1 VGFAGG
7 MMALLDLAVVGH
19 FSIDYVERDG
29 KAFPPSLGGTVT
41 FSSLAAARLGAK
53 VGIVSKVGP
62 DFRDEH
68 LLIFARNGVDISNVR
83 KVRAPTTKYRLQ
95 YRGEERTLTSL
106 SRCEPIEPK
115 DIWGLRGEVNAVHLG
130 PIAGEIPLKTVD
142 EVAKWRSITLLDLQ
156 GVIRKFGRNG
166 SISLGKNRFLPE
178 IIEKVTAVKTGLR
191 EGEVATQTT
200 GAEKVASALVDM
212 GCKIAIIT
220 FGGKGSY
227 VSTRDGDRLS
237 IPVIK
242 PRKVTDYT
250 GAGDVYA
257 GSFLFEYSK
266 THDVKHSAIIAS
278 SAVSFK
284 VEGHS
289 TSGFASR
296 QEIEE
301 RAKEYL

>member
-1 VGFAGG
+1 
-7 MMALLDLAVVGH
+7 MALLDMVVVGH
-19 FSIDYVERDG
+19 FSIDYVERDD
-29 KAFPPSLGGTVT
+29 KAFPPSIGGTVT

-62 DFRDEH
+62 DFRDDH
-68 LLIFARNGVDISNVR
+68 LLIFARNGIDVSNVR
-83 KVRAPTTKYRLQ
+83 KVGTPTTKYRLRYQ
-95 YRGEERTLTSL
+95 GEERTLTCL

-115 DIWGLRGEVNAVHLG
+115 DIRKLRDETNAVHLG
-130 PIAGEIPLKTVD
+130 PIAAEIPLETVD
-142 EVAKWRSITLLDLQ
+142 EAAKWGSITLLDLQ
-156 GVIRKFGRNG
+156 GVIRKFGRDG
-166 SISLGKNRFLPE
+166 CVSLGKNRYLPQ

-191 EGEVATQTT
+191 EGEVATHAT

-266 THDVKHSAIIAS
+266 THDVRHSAIIAS

>member
-1 VGFAGG
+1 V
-7 MMALLDLAVVGH
+7 LDLVVVGH

-41 FSSLAAARLGAK
+41 FSSLAAASLGAK
-53 VGIVSKVGP
+53 AGIVSKVGP

-68 LLIFARNGVDISNVR
+68 LLIFARNGIDISYVR
-83 KVRAPTTKYRLQ
+83 KVKSATTKYKLQ
-95 YRGEERTLTSL
+95 YRGEERTLTCL
-106 SRCEPIEPK
+106 SKCEPIEPN
-115 DIWGLRGEVNAVHLG
+115 DIKKLRGEVKAIHLG
-130 PIAGEIPLKTVD
+130 PIAGEISLETVD
-142 EVAKWRSITLLDLQ
+142 EAAKSDCPILLDLQ
-156 GVIRKFGRNG
+156 GIVRKFGTDG
-166 SISLGKNRFLPE
+166 SISLSKNRFLPE
-178 IIEKVTAVKTGLR
+178 IIEKVTIVKTTLR
-191 EGEVATQTT
+191 EGEVATD
-200 GAEKVASALVDM
+200 EKGVEKIASALVDM
-212 GCKIAIIT
+212 GCKIAIVT

-227 VSTRDGDRLS
+227 ISTRDGDHLS
-237 IPVIK
+237 IPVVK
-242 PRKVTDYT
+242 LRKVVDYT

-266 THDVKHSAIIAS
+266 THDVKYSAIIAT

>member
-1 VGFAGG
+1 
-7 MMALLDLAVVGH
+7 LLDLAVVGH

-41 FSSLAAARLGAK
+41 FSSLAAAGLGAK

-68 LLIFARNGVDISNVR
+68 LLIFARNGIDISFIK
-83 KVRAPTTKYRLQ
+83 KVKRTTTKYRLQ
-95 YRGEERTLTSL
+95 YQGEERTLTCL
-106 SRCEPIEPK
+106 ARCEPIEPK
-115 DIWGLRGEVNAVHLG
+115 DISMLRGNVNAIHLG
-130 PIAGEIPLKTVD
+130 PIAGEISLETVN
-142 EVAKWRSITLLDLQ
+142 EAAKSNCVTLLDLQ
-156 GVIRKFGRNG
+156 GVIRKFGIDGR
-166 SISLGKNRFLPE
+166 ISLSRNRILPK
-178 IIEKVTAVKTGLR
+178 IVEKVTIVKTGLR
-191 EGEVATQTT
+191 EGEVATQAK
-200 GAEKVASALVDM
+200 GAEKIASAIVDM

-227 VSTRDGDRLS
+227 VATCDGDHLS
-237 IPVIK
+237 IPVVK
-242 PRKVTDYT
+242 PRKIVDYT

-266 THDVKHSAIIAS
+266 THDVKHSAIMAS

-289 TSGFASR
+289 TTGFASR
-296 QEIEE
+296 PDIEE
-301 RAKEYL
+301 RAREYLQTCT